1 MKKEDKFV
9 FVLSFILSLSMLF
22 LLEACPFRLLANDIQ
37 VVEREEVE
45 IELLLSDAAELFE
58 EEGGSEAAED
68 SDSALEE
75 EIAQE
80 DSTSEAEVSE
90 EVEPEPDRETETQ
103 YEETEEELAEE
114 PEEVEERPEIEEE
127 PEEEIE
133 EVEEKPEVE
142 EVVEIEEEIEE
153 EPEELEEV
161 EVVEEAEV
169 EVEEEL
175 NESEEE
181 QLPEWVLNQNEVE
194 EPEES
199 EDDSFDLDSYLA
211 ELRNNNDDADDE
223 ENEVVD
229 EIVNRE
235 SEEVESSQPAE
246 EQIENGGSDDTD
258 SGEDEIYDLRENGHS
273 GIDRP
278 SIRNHRAP
286 EYPPQMRRRNIEGR
300 VILSLKID
308 QDGKTSEFEIHDSSG
323 YDAFDQA
330 ALSAVKEWEFE
341 AAKLDDQ
348 FVSVRITLPIR
359 FELD

>member
-9 FVLSFILSLSMLF
+9 YILSFILSLSMLF
-22 LLEACPFRLLANDIQ
+22 LLEACPFRLLANDIK

-68 SDSALEE
+68 SDSALDE

-80 DSTSEAEVSE
+80 NDTIEAEASE

-103 YEETEEELAEE
+103 S
-114 PEEVEERPEIEEE
+114 EEVEELVEEPEEIEEE
-127 PEEEIE
+127 PIEEIE
-133 EVEEKPEVE
+133 EIEEEKELV
-142 EVVEIEEEIEE
+142 EEIEE
-153 EPEELEEV
+153 EPEEI

-169 EVEEEL
+169 EVEEEVKA
-175 NESEEE
+175 SEEE
-181 QLPEWVLNQNEVE
+181 QVPEWVLSQDEVEE

-199 EDDSFDLDSYLA
+199 DNDSFDIDSYLT
-211 ELRNNNDDADDE
+211 ELRNNNDKDNDE
-223 ENEVVD
+223 SEVVE

-235 SEEVESSQPAE
+235 SEEIESSQLEEDQLESGSSEAADNAE
-246 EQIENGGSDDTD
+246 AEV
-258 SGEDEIYDLRENGHS
+258 YDLRENDHS

-278 SIRNHRAP
+278 SIRNYRAP
-286 EYPPQMRRRNIEGR
+286 EYPAQMRRRNIEGR

-323 YDAFDQA
+323 YEAFDQA
-330 ALSAVKEWEFE
+330 ALSAVKDWEFS
-341 AAKLDDQ
+341 AARLDDK
-348 FVSVRITLPIR
+348 FVSVKITLPIR
-359 FELD
+359 FELN